1 MVYDMAYTTYHCLCS
16 ELIVALPK
24 QLEQFPRRE
33 GDASYVCG
41 GRPTTVNASAA
52 EDATIM
58 KLEDGFE
65 KRYPVSCRRCSLPVG
80 YHLDL
85 CHFEDSK
92 SSSGPRSDVLYFLSG
107 ALQSTES
114 LQGDSHVAGAAQAS
128 VAAK

>member
-1 MVYDMAYTTYHCLCS
+1 MAYTTYHCLCS

-24 QLEQFPRRE
+24 PLEQLLRRE

-41 GRPTTVNASAA
+41 GRQTTVNASIA
-52 EDATIM
+52 EDAIIM

-65 KRYPVSCRRCSLPVG
+65 KRYPVACRRCSLPIG
-80 YHLDL
+80 YQLDL
-85 CHFEDSK
+85 CQFEDSK
-92 SSSGPRSDVLYFLSG
+92 SSSGPRSDVLYILSG

-114 LQGDSHVAGAAQAS
+114 LQGDSHMAGATQAS

>member
-1 MVYDMAYTTYHCLCS
+1 MAYTTYHCLCS

-65 KRYPVSCRRCSLPVG
+65 KRLPVG